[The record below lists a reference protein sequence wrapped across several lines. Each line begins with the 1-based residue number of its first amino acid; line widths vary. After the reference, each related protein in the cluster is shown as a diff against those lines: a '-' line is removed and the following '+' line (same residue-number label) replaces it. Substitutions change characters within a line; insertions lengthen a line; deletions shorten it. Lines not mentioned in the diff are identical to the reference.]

1 MQKRTLI
8 MGMLAAATIGII
20 SLLVMSSDRPTVSAQ
35 SQQTARVERRT
46 LNSTIETTG
55 TIEPQDEVLLAF
67 GMSGSVSTILIQV
80 GDEVRAGDIL
90 AQLDTT
96 DLENQS
102 ARQEQSLIVQQTAYD
117 QLIEPPTAREI
128 AQAEATLASAK
139 SQLAQA
145 QANLE
150 TAANNETINCSS
162 LDGAILELERAA
174 DAYDDY
180 AADGY
185 RMDATFI
192 PDPDSD
198 AGERLRT
205 AQSSYDVAQAQC
217 DKTTPIS
224 QLEAAVTAAQA
235 SVDQAQVAL
244 DELLNGPTENELDS
258 AQAQLD
264 QARLQLENAQSSLD
278 NAVITAPFDGIIADI
293 QITRGQQVNANIT
306 AITLVDASQLHI
318 NVSVDELDIA
328 EVAAGQTAI
337 ISPEALNGQTIEG
350 IVTRI
355 APTSTII
362 DGVVTY
368 EVRVD
373 ITENTTLPV
382 RIGMTTD
389 VEIVVGNLNAVI
401 VVPTEAIQRNGQ
413 NEFVEVL
420 NADNSITQVSVTS
433 GATVDG
439 FTAVDGD
446 LTEGLIVI
454 IPERGSTETG
464 SNLPFGGGN

>member
-1 MQKRTLI
+1 MRKRSLI
-8 MGMLAAATIGII
+8 IGVLAAAAIGIV
-20 SLLVMSSDRPTVSAQ
+20 SLLAMSPGGQAVSAQ
-35 SQQTARVERRT
+35 NQQTARVERST
-46 LNSTIETTG
+46 LDTTIETTG
-55 TIEPQDEVLLAF
+55 TIEPEDEVLLAF
-67 GMSGSVSTILIQV
+67 GMTGSVSAILVQV
-80 GDEVRAGDIL
+80 GDEVHAGDLL

-96 DLENQS
+96 DLENQI
-102 ARQEQSLIVQQTAYD
+102 ARQEQSLIVQQAAFD

-128 AQAEATLASAK
+128 AQAEANLASAQ

-145 QANLE
+145 QTNLE

-162 LDGAILELERAA
+162 LDTATLELERAT

-180 AADGY
+180 VADGY

-198 AGERLRT
+198 TGERLRT
-205 AQSSYDVAQAQC
+205 AQNSYNVAQAQC
-217 DKTTPIS
+217 NETTPLS
-224 QLEAAVTAAQA
+224 QLEAAVSAAQA
-235 SVDQAQVAL
+235 SVEQAQAAL
-244 DELLNGPTENELDS
+244 EELLSGPTEDERAS

-264 QARLQLENAQSSLD
+264 QAQLQLDDARASLSK
-278 NAVITAPFDGIIADI
+278 AIITAAFDGIVADI
-293 QITRGQQVNANIT
+293 QITRGQQVNANTT

-328 EVAAGQTAI
+328 QIAAGQTAL
-337 ISPEALNGQTIEG
+337 ISPEALNGQTIDG
-350 IVTRI
+350 VVTRI
-355 APTSTII
+355 APTSATV

-373 ITENTTLPV
+373 LTDDTTLPV

-389 VEIVVGNLNAVI
+389 VEIVVGNLEAII
-401 VVPTEAIQRNGQ
+401 VVPTEAVQRDGQ

-420 NADNSITQVSVTS
+420 NADNSITQVTVTS
-433 GATVDG
+433 GITVDG

-446 LTEGLIVI
+446 LTEGLTVI
-454 IPERGSTETG
+454 IPERSSAATG
-464 SNLPFGGGN
+464 SGLPFGGGN